1 MNGEAIQADTLSAL
15 VSQHAIRE
23 TVVGRV
29 VGIGRKQPIIAAAAL
44 PTASDVGL
52 VGEDVPKSA
61 RARGRPDG
69 ADASC

>member
-29 VGIGRKQPIIAAAAL
+29 VGIGRKQSIIAAAAL
-44 PTASDVGL
+44 PTASDDGL
-52 VGEDVPKSA
+52 DLVIPRCSGGSA
-61 RARGRPDG
+61 YKA
-69 ADASC
+69 

>member
-15 VSQHAIRE
+15 VSQQAIRE

-44 PTASDVGL
+44 PTASDDGL
-52 VGEDVPKSA
+52 GI
-61 RARGRPDG
+61 
-69 ADASC
+69 ASGLDPVLIG